1 MPAYTDHTVGSRT
14 KLLLCGDSGSGKTS
28 SLASLANAGYNLRIL
43 DFDAGLDVLGNYL
56 EGDAASRIHYVT
68 LRDSMK
74 TATAFENATK
84 LITLGW
90 KDGDIDLGL
99 AKDWGD
105 TDVLVIDS
113 LTFLAN
119 SAMRRILQ
127 RDGKKFTDQPAIQ
140 HWGEAG
146 RNIEL
151 LIQWLTSDELPCNLV
166 VTTHVQYYD
175 EPGGG
180 SRAYPVALGRKL
192 PTIIGRYFNTV
203 LRIDVKPSKLGG
215 SRILRTASDYKMD
228 LKNPAPKQIDPEVDL
243 DLNLIFE
250 GIRKRASFNGPAGLV
265 RELKSTNQKKE

>member
-28 SLASLANAGYNLRIL
+28 SLATLANAGYNLRIA

-56 EGDAASRIHYVT
+56 EGDAASRVHYVT

-74 TATAFENATK
+74 NATAFQDFSK
-84 LITLGW
+84 LLTIGW
-90 KDGDIDLGL
+90 EDFGL
-99 AKDWGD
+99 PKDWGD
-105 TDVLVIDS
+105 NDVLVIDS

-146 RNIEL
+146 RDIEL

-203 LRIDVKPSKLGG
+203 LRIDVKPSKTGG

-243 DLNLIFE
+243 DLNLIFK
-250 GIRKRASFNGPAGLV
+250 GIQQRAKN
-265 RELKSTNQKKE
+265 STNQKKE